1 MIKSALEHT
10 NGIHYIFWSARCPE
24 LQVTTSKCRNMF
36 KNVRISP
43 MMKLKKKNDLQISC
57 LLIMRSEFFFSP
69 KQDRNWPL
77 HSRHCHWK
85 FENVILFKCY
95 RFLNQNSSAE
105 SWMPTYLFCTFFVFA
120 LWKLCNIINCASI
133 PKKPCKGT
141 VSANLLYI
149 KSPKEMCVCTK
160 RNLLMICPSFSSSWH
175 RHSYNYLIRGN

>member
-1 MIKSALEHT
+1 MAFIIFFGRHGALSSKLQLQNAETCLKMSEFHQW
-10 NGIHYIFWSARCPE
+10 WSW
-24 LQVTTSKCRNMF
+24 
-36 KNVRISP
+36 
-43 MMKLKKKNDLQISC
+43 KKNDLQISC

-120 LWKLCNIINCASI
+120 LWNNIINCASI